1 MPYPVTP
8 PEPPAI
14 IQLLSSQPRPH
25 TAGESLVLRSLANSD
40 TESSQQIPRKN
51 ELETRSASASDLG
64 LPLSVGVPEATVES
78 ELISIAEVYAATDT
92 PTADLT
98 TPIEEQGG
106 RGAEGQSSRGA
117 EQQGGYLSGDN
128 TELESA
134 PKYRAATAKI
144 PSWTETDAGED
155 GWLWNRLLE
164 LANASDSTVA
174 QELPQVPETPQI
186 EILPAEHMSPVPAPR
201 NEARQASPTQQPQQP
216 ASVSTSAGVIEVT
229 ADRQEFDERRQIFT
243 AEGNVVMR
251 FQGGILDANRV
262 QGNLLNFIAIAEGN
276 ASLTRGQQVFRGDRF
291 VYNFIQNS
299 GTIGN
304 ARGIVFSPTS
314 GTDLTFETGTGEMT
328 TPTPNRPLSDRLIE
342 NQPPQQITNPGGVT
356 VELGRGGLANVGQVN
371 RVRFEAE
378 QIEFYPRGWTAT
390 NVRLTNDPFSPPEL
404 ELRADRAVFTQ
415 LSPLRDEIRLTNSR
429 IFFDQGFSIPTFRRR
444 IVIDRTP
451 REAPIVQLR
460 YDARE
465 RGGLYAERSFDIINT
480 ERVQLSITP
489 QFLIQRAIAQHGG
502 NIFHPGSWGS
512 RLRFTAN
519 VSPRTRVEASAV
531 TPTFFLNELPDR
543 LRASLRGSQ
552 IIGTRLPHTL
562 TLEYSY
568 RNRLF
573 NGSLG
578 FQTVRSSLGAVLTSP
593 VIRLGRT
600 GLNLTYQGGVQY
612 INAETDRPDLI
623 DFDPFNPEP
632 QDNRVALA
640 RFQVSAEL
648 ARPTLLWRGR
658 PLPATAS
665 EGLRYTPVPV
675 VPFLQVVPSVRGTTS
690 AYTSGDTQQTLSGS
704 IALQGQFGHFSR
716 PFLDYTAFNVRYTQ
730 VFKDGLSPFFF
741 DRVVDTR
748 VLSFGMSQQLY
759 GPFRFGFQTA
769 INLDTGERFSTD
781 YFLEYSRR
789 TYGIVIRFNPD
800 REQGSIN
807 LRISD
812 FNWTGGDEVFGGSGG
827 RFVDTGVIQD

>member
-14 IQLLSSQPRPH
+14 IQLVPSPH
-25 TAGESLVLRSLANSD
+25 LPSAAGESPIVRSHSNSA
-40 TESSQQIPRKN
+40 TGSSGHIARKTD
-51 ELETRSASASDLG
+51 LQTRSATAADLG
-64 LPLSVGVPEATVES
+64 SPLSVGVLEATADS
-78 ELISIAEVYAATDT
+78 ELISLVEVDSEDAAIAPEAVATDISTIIAER
-92 PTADLT
+92 PG
-98 TPIEEQGG
+98 EQGG
-106 RGAEGQSSRGA
+106 E
-117 EQQGGYLSGDN
+117 LSGAG

-134 PKYRAATAKI
+134 PKISAESAEIQSWTAK
-144 PSWTETDAGED
+144 DAGQD
-155 GWLWNRLLE
+155 GWLLNRLLQ
-164 LANASDSTVA
+164 LANTRDGTVSQA
-174 QELPQVPETPQI
+174 QEPQQVPETRQR
-186 EILPAEHMSPVPAPR
+186 SPVPAPR
-201 NEARQASPTQQPQQP
+201 SQNNQTPATQQQEQP
-216 ASVSTSAGVIEVT
+216 TRVNTSAGVIEVT
-229 ADRQEFDERRQIFT
+229 SDRQEFDERRQIFT
-243 AEGNVVMR
+243 AEGNVIMR

-291 VYNFIQNS
+291 VYNFVQNS
-299 GTIGN
+299 GTIQN
-304 ARGIVFSPTS
+304 ASGIVFSPTS
-314 GTDLTFETGTGEMT
+314 GTDLTFETGTGGLT
-328 TPTPNRPLSDRLIE
+328 NPSPDRPLSDRLIE
-342 NQPPQQITNPGGVT
+342 NQPPQQITSPGGLTLEV
-356 VELGRGGLANVGQVN
+356 GRGGLSNVGQIN

-378 QIEFYPRGWTAT
+378 QVEFYPRGWTAT
-390 NVRLTNDPFSPPEL
+390 NVRLSNDPFSPPEL

-451 REAPIVQLR
+451 REAPIVQIR

-465 RGGLYAERSFDIINT
+465 RGGVYVERSFDIINT
-480 ERVQLSITP
+480 QQVQLSITP
-489 QFLIQRAIAQHGG
+489 QFLIQRAITRQGG

-519 VSPRTRVEASAV
+519 VSARTRVEASAV

-578 FQTVRSSLGAVLTSP
+578 FQTVRSSLGAVITSP
-593 VIRLGRT
+593 VIRFGRT

-612 INAETDRPDLI
+612 INAETDRADLI

-632 QDNRVALA
+632 QDNRVTLA
-640 RFQVSAEL
+640 RFQASAEL

-675 VPFLQVVPSVRGTTS
+675 VPFLQLVPSVRGTTS

-716 PFLDYTAFNVRYTQ
+716 PFLDYTGFNVGYTQ
-730 VFKDGLSPFFF
+730 VLKDGLSPFFF

-748 VLSFGMSQQLY
+748 VLSFGITQQLY
-759 GPFRFGFQTA
+759 GPFRVGFQTG

-789 TYGIVIRFNPD
+789 TYGIIIRFNPD

-827 RFVDTGVIQD
+827 RFVDTGVIQE